1 MLISCF
7 EKPTTRWQ
15 SGFHCTL
22 ILFLLSACSP
32 SEPNVV
38 TGNQTGVLHYGTGA
52 EVQTLDPH
60 IVSDTNAW
68 EISSA
73 LFEGLV
79 RRNAKTLEAEPGV
92 AESWAFSEDQLTITF
107 KLNPNARWSNG
118 DPVTAQ
124 DFVWSWQRSLNP
136 AMGNVLAAALFP
148 IKNAEPYNSGEIGD
162 PEQLGVKA
170 MNRHTLKVTLKNP
183 TPRILGSLAAPAA
196 YPVHRETVEKYGT
209 ATQRYSQW
217 TRPDNIVNNG
227 PFKLADWKLY
237 RHLRVER
244 NETYWDAENVALN
257 AIMFRPIDD
266 QTSEE
271 RMFRARQLHVTF
283 QVPINKIPEYRA
295 LPQTPYVQAPLLGS
309 YYYLFNITQPVV
321 NDINVRKA
329 LSMALDREQIV
340 SKVLLGVERS
350 SASIVPPGIPG
361 YQTQNH
367 AYFDLERA
375 RQLLAAAGYPDGKDW
390 PGLELL
396 YNTAENHRRVAVAM
410 QQMWKDN
417 LNIEVTLVNQ
427 EWKVYLDTVDNKQ
440 FSLARM
446 GWIGNSLDP
455 EEFLGKFTT
464 RGGTNRTGFSNTRYD
479 EIIEDLA
486 PAATTLEARYE
497 LMAEAETLFMQEFA
511 LIPILSYNGRHLVQP
526 SVKGYH
532 PNVLEIR
539 DFKNMSLDASAPV
552 WAWPAEH

>member
-7 EKPTTRWQ
+7 AKSPGCRQTAVL
-15 SGFHCTL
+15 CTVILCL
-22 ILFLLSACSP
+22 IAACSP

-38 TGNQTGVLHYGTGA
+38 TGNRTGVLHYGTGS

-92 AESWAFSEDQLTITF
+92 AESWTFSEDQLSITF

-124 DFVWSWQRSLNP
+124 DFVWSWQRSLSPN
-136 AMGNVLAAALFP
+136 MGNILASALYP
-148 IKNAEPYNSGEIGD
+148 VKNAEPYNRGEIDD

-170 MNRHTLKVTLKNP
+170 IDRHTLKVTLENP
-183 TPRILGSLAAPAA
+183 TPHILGSLAMPTT
-196 YPVHRETVEKYGT
+196 YPVHRATVEKYGT

-217 TRPDNIVNNG
+217 TRPGNMVNNG
-227 PFKLADWKLY
+227 PFKLADWKMY

-244 NETYWDAENVALN
+244 NEAYWDTENVALN
-257 AIMFRPIDD
+257 AIVFRPIDS
-266 QTSEE
+266 QKAEE
-271 RMFRARQLHVTF
+271 HMFRARQLHVTF
-283 QVPINKIPEYRA
+283 RVPINKIPGYRA

-340 SKVLLGVERS
+340 SKVLLGLERP

-361 YQTQNH
+361 YETQTH
-367 AYFDLERA
+367 THFDLDKA
-375 RQLLAAAGYPDGKDW
+375 RHFLAAAGYPNGKGW
-390 PGLELL
+390 PGLELV

-417 LNIEVTLVNQ
+417 LNIDVTLANQ
-427 EWKVYLDTVDNKQ
+427 EWKVYLDTVDNMQ

-446 GWIGNSLDP
+446 GWIGGSLDP
-455 EEFLGKFTT
+455 GTFLGKFTT
-464 RGGTNRTGFSNTRYD
+464 RGGTNRTGFSNARYD
-479 EIIEDLA
+479 QIIEDLA
-486 PAATTLEARYE
+486 PAATTLETRYA
-497 LMAEAETLFMQEFA
+497 LLAEAETLFMQEFA
-511 LIPILSYNGRHLVQP
+511 LIPIFSYYGKHLVQP
-526 SVKGYH
+526 SVKGYY

-539 DFKNMSLDASAPV
+539 NFKNMSLDASAPV
-552 WAWPAEH
+552 WEWPADH